1 MSTKEH
7 IENLLEQ
14 VENQE
19 LIDLNK
25 AFENQLN
32 ELRREGYNL
41 DVDSSWM
48 QGFQMGFELCSK
60 LKNDI
65 K

>member
-41 DVDSSWM
+41 DVDVPSPWM
-48 QGFQMGFELCSK
+48 QGFQIGFELGK
-60 LKNDI
+60 MKN